1 MKKEDVKIIFMGT
14 PEFAVPSL
22 NMLYENGY
30 NIVGVITAP
39 DRPAGRGK
47 KVVYSPVKEY
57 ALNHGLQLIQPTN
70 LKDEAFLQKL
80 SSLKADLQ
88 IVIAFRML
96 PKSVWNMPKFGTF
109 NLHASLLP
117 QYRGAAPINHA
128 LINGEKTTGLTT
140 FFIDE
145 KIDTGCIIKQ
155 VKMEI
160 VEDET
165 YGELHDRMK
174 AKGVSLIKDTIDQII
189 SDNGRAR
196 AIDQNKFI
204 NPDMPLM
211 QAPKIFKEDCRIN
224 WAMPVDKINNLIRG
238 LSPVPGA
245 FSFLSTKSSP
255 KVLVKIFKSTV
266 ELTNETDDIGKVIT
280 DQNSYLKVAAS
291 HGYLRI
297 IELQMEGKRKMSI
310 EDYLRGYQIQDGSF
324 FL

>member
-1 MKKEDVKIIFMGT
+1 MGT

-22 NMLYENGY
+22 NMLYKNGY

-39 DRPAGRGK
+39 DRPVGRGK
-47 KVVYSPVKEY
+47 KIVYSPVKEY
-57 ALNHGLQLIQPTN
+57 ALKHGLQLIQPIN
-70 LKDEAFLQKL
+70 LKDEIFLKKL
-80 SSLKADLQ
+80 SSLKADMQ

-96 PKSVWNMPKFGTF
+96 PKSVWNMPKIGTF

-128 LINGEKTTGLTT
+128 IINGEKTTGLTT

-145 KIDTGCIIKQ
+145 KIDTGRIIKQ
-155 VKMEI
+155 VEMEI
-160 VEDET
+160 AEDET
-165 YGELHDRMK
+165 FGELHDRMK
-174 AKGVSLIKDTIDQII
+174 AKGVSLIKETINQII
-189 SDNGRAR
+189 SDNNS
-196 AIDQNKFI
+196 AIDQDKFI
-204 NPDMPLM
+204 NSDIPLM

-238 LSPVPGA
+238 LSPIPGA
-245 FSFLSTKSSP
+245 FSLLSTKSKP
-255 KVLVKIFKSTV
+255 KVLVKIFKSFV

-280 DQNSYLKVAAS
+280 NQNSYLKVAAS
-291 HGYLRI
+291 RGYLHV